1 MESKNLIYVN
11 GHFYEKQS
19 GLRLELREGS
29 EICVVATDNGFIK
42 AKPAGTWPLDVMGSE
57 EKEFEL
63 KNDTEIASY
72 KKILN
77 KGSFLYFYISR
88 TKPEKIKHWFKI
100 ELLEDLYMYR
110 KKNVEEGD
118 LYGCWC
124 VVKENISNSLS
135 YFEDIYARS
144 LNELYKNTF
153 VHFFNN
159 KGNPACNAI
168 DRFLEDPHNEESS
181 LRKYR
186 KF

>member
-1 MESKNLIYVN
+1 MN
-11 GHFYEKQS
+11 G
-19 GLRLELREGS
+19 
-29 EICVVATDNGFIK
+29 
-42 AKPAGTWPLDVMGSE
+42 E

-63 KNDTEIASY
+63 KNDSEIVAH

-77 KGSFLYFYISR
+77 KGSFLYFYIPR
-88 TKPEKIKHWFKI
+88 TKPEKVKHGFKI

-110 KKNVEEGD
+110 KKNMEEGD
-118 LYGCWC
+118 LYGCAC
-124 VVKENISNSLS
+124 VAKENVSKSLN
-135 YFEDIYARS
+135 YFENIYAQS

-168 DRFLEDPHNEESS
+168 DRFYENPHDKGSS

>member
-1 MESKNLIYVN
+1 MESKNLIYIN

-19 GLRLELREGS
+19 GLRLELREGA
-29 EICVVATDNGFIK
+29 EICIVATDKDFIK
-42 AKPAGTWPLDVMGSE
+42 ADPAGTWPLEVMSNE

-63 KNDTEIASY
+63 ENDAEIVAY

-77 KGSFLYFYISR
+77 KGSFLYFHIPR
-88 TKPEKIKHWFKI
+88 TKKLKHGFKI
-100 ELLEDLYMYR
+100 ELLEDLYMFR
-110 KKNVEEGD
+110 KKNEEEGD

-124 VVKENISNSLS
+124 VVKENVSNSLS
-135 YFEDIYARS
+135 YFENIYARS

-153 VHFFNN
+153 VHFFGN

-168 DRFLEDPHNEESS
+168 KRFSEDPHSEKSS
-181 LRKYR
+181 LEKYR

>member
-1 MESKNLIYVN
+1 MESKNLIYTN

-19 GLRLELREGS
+19 GFRLELREGA
-29 EICVVATDNGFIK
+29 EICVVTTHGDFIK
-42 AKPAGTWPLDVMGSE
+42 ADPAGTWPLDVMNSE
-57 EKEFEL
+57 EKELEL
-63 KNDTEIASY
+63 KNDTEIAY

-88 TKPEKIKHWFKI
+88 TNPEKIKHEFKV

-110 KKNVEEGD
+110 KNDAKEGD
-118 LYGCWC
+118 LYECWC

-135 YFEDIYARS
+135 YFENIYARS

-168 DRFLEDPHNEESS
+168 DRFYENPNSEDSS